1 MFKKPKKLLYKNIF
15 CRKLYLKTKL
25 IEFIA
30 NKQSVF
36 YYKIVSN
43 RLFIFFCDTIWQEDI
58 KQIILNLLS
67 FYIISILIIWQ
78 INYLIIKKQYFNNF
92 IKFNINFIG
101 LLFTNTKIYF
111 SSLLLNIKFYKN
123 LMNYKIFK
131 ICNFIRLALVFTL
144 LIIIQQ
150 LWVFNRIIIIYQCWV
165 NNPYINSTYH
175 IIKFRF
181 RMVKHLLYKFSNI
194 RIITFLNYFI
204 RTFYRTIMFNYFK
217 QNYLYY
223 KWQNL
228 LNIYTVNIFLINR
241 LKNII
246 LSMFKK
252 SIFLFPYKF
261 LLVLH
266 NKNNNI

>member
-1 MFKKPKKLLYKNIF
+1 MFKKTKKLLYKNIF
-15 CRKLYLKTKL
+15 CRKSYLKTKL
-25 IEFIA
+25 VEFII
-30 NKQSVF
+30 NKQSIF

-43 RLFIFFCDTIWQEDI
+43 RLFIFFCNIIEQEDI
-58 KQIILNLLS
+58 IQTIFNILS
-67 FYIISILIIWQ
+67 FYIILLLLIWQ
-78 INYLIIKKQYFNNF
+78 IYYLVNKKRYYKYF
-92 IKFNINFIG
+92 IKFNINFIS
-101 LLFTNTKIYF
+101 LLFINIKVYINN
-111 SSLLLNIKFYKN
+111 LLLNFKFYKN
-123 LMNYKIFK
+123 LVNYKIAK
-131 ICNFIRLALVFTL
+131 IYGFIQLVLIFMS

-150 LWVFNRIIIIYQCWV
+150 FNVFNNIIILYQCWV
-165 NNPYINSTYH
+165 NNPYINPTYH

-194 RIITFLNYFI
+194 RIISFLNYFI
-204 RTFYRTIMFNYFK
+204 HTFYKNIMFKYFK

-228 LNIYTVNIFLINR
+228 LNIYTINIFLIIR

-246 LSMFKK
+246 LSTFKK

-261 LLVLH
+261 LLILH